1 MFLCVNA
8 VCSCL
13 LAHFAWLAVHVLV
26 YITNT
31 QGANVLVEIPLPR
44 GSVVA
49 GASCS
54 LISAP
59 GTGTANAEYAA
70 ADHKIVWTMKKF
82 PGGSEQTLRC
92 KVTLHKPC
100 TTYIRQ
106 QIGPINMCFE
116 IPMYNVSNLQVRY
129 LRVADNMVGYTPYR
143 WVRYVTQSSSYVCR
157 L

>member
-1 MFLCVNA
+1 M
-8 VCSCL
+8 
-13 LAHFAWLAVHVLV
+13 
-26 YITNT
+26 
-31 QGANVLVEIPLPR
+31 
-44 GSVVA
+44 A

-59 GTGTANAEYAA
+59 GTGAANAEYTA